1 MRLVKPVDF
10 KRRYK
15 NSSNFDKFISFMKI
29 VNPTYDSFIKMSYP
43 KEELYFIAKS
53 EDNGFA
59 VNIRL
64 PLSSLFY
71 SGF

>member
-1 MRLVKPVDF
+1 
-10 KRRYK
+10 
-15 NSSNFDKFISFMKI
+15 MKI